1 MAIAPDGR
9 RPRNHD
15 GVSPVGVSADTDSA
29 RAEGATPPTRGQRRV
44 QEPGVGTP
52 TPGTH
57 VIEQAIGEIR
67 DHLGALHMLDCSA
80 LSLIEE
86 ELRWYQARDAD
97 AHQLALDATYV
108 TRRENERLEGLR
120 KHAEVAAQAALD
132 NARLYARSLDEIER
146 LRTERDMY
154 MRSGRGEHDRLK
166 RAEELEAENERLQAE
181 VEELSARPDWTA
193 YNALADERDE
203 NLEAAYY
210 SVRDRLDEARADV
223 RRLQADYERACK
235 TIADLHVAG
244 YVETEKAE

>member
-166 RAEELEAENERLQAE
+166 RAEELEAENERLYPVSKAARDLLDNWYHIEGQ
-181 VEELSARPDWTA
+181 LSALRTA
-193 YNALADERDE
+193 VSDADQFELTDDDFAGGEREAL
-203 NLEAAYY
+203 
-210 SVRDRLDEARADV
+210 
-223 RRLQADYERACK
+223 
-235 TIADLHVAG
+235 
-244 YVETEKAE
+244 

>member
-67 DHLGALHMLDCSA
+67 DHLGALYMLDCSA

-132 NARLYARSLDEIER
+132 NARLYARSLDEI
-146 LRTERDMY
+146 
-154 MRSGRGEHDRLK
+154 
-166 RAEELEAENERLQAE
+166 ERLQAE